1 MDLNF
6 KKTKQVTSYAMNA
19 RGEVTSKTVTDVY
32 ATDWKKVGLFIMSVA
47 GITVA
52 VVLGVYA
59 YITMF

>member
-19 RGEVTSKTVTDVY
+19 KGEVTSKTVTDVY

-47 GITVA
+47 GITAVA
-52 VVLGVYA
+52 VLGVYA